1 MSSGMIR
8 KYMDLL
14 GGVSKPVQ
22 LNENEMVDNSN
33 GELLADMTKQAAEPQ
48 VKRFVITPQM
58 LATLEAYAEDGGRI
72 QIDGKTIFAGFGNRS
87 GLHSY
92 LSTVLADS
100 FKKWPRAK
108 AKLEAGVYDTID
120 VLTFRNINRDRG
132 NWVKVK
138 SFTSAS
144 VEPVEEDMAAV
155 KAFRIEGE
163 VRDIVYEK
171 SGKTHGKG
179 YPAQATQ
186 MLKDFQDRYP
196 DGFVQS
202 RSTIMPGETATAL
215 WDKEGSGAQLVGIWV
230 QSAKYG
236 FMV

>member
-14 GGVSKPVQ
+14 GGASKPVQ
-22 LNENEMVDNSN
+22 LNENEMIDELG
-33 GELLADMTKQAAEPQ
+33 GESPAKH
-48 VKRFVITPQM
+48 FVITPQM
-58 LATLEAYAEDGGRI
+58 LATLEAYAEEGNRI
-72 QIDGKTIFAGFGNRS
+72 QIDGKTIFSGFGNRS

-92 LSTVLADS
+92 LSTALAEAFS
-100 FKKWPRAK
+100 KWPRAK
-108 AKLEAGVYDTID
+108 AKLEAGAYETID

-138 SFTSAS
+138 SFTSSES
-144 VEPVEEDMAAV
+144 VQEDMAAV
-155 KAFRIEGE
+155 NAFRVEGE
-163 VRDIVYEK
+163 VRDTVYEK
-171 SGKTHGKG
+171 SGKTHGTG
-179 YPAQATQ
+179 YPAQSSQ
-186 MLKDFQDRYP
+186 MLKDFQTRYP

-202 RSTIMPGETATAL
+202 RSAIMPGEEATAL
-215 WDKEGSGAQLVGIWV
+215 WDKEGSGAKLVGIWL